1 MRNKIVNNDYLNNK
15 DNILSA
21 IIINITNLISNKY
34 LIRRN
39 YLQIIVEN
47 FGILIRK
54 IFLSIRKIIRSLIIF
69 YTQHRNHRNHNRFR
83 RHKHWY
89 NNYYYDNY
97 IYNNVSGIKPRRSR
111 IIKNIVRVI
120 IILLIIFVVFNNL
133 SYIKQI
139 LKTLQTSINNIST
152 TIQST
157 ITSTQPTINSTWVFQ
172 FFSIVNQYRQSIGA
186 PPLQYCPWLDNF
198 AYVRFE
204 TMIQNPAI
212 SHYGFDQDFN
222 EYFSQY
228 QNYLSLSIGEE
239 VLYPDGYTPDEY
251 VQDMQSSAPIHWEGL
266 IDANYTYY
274 GYYIGY
280 GPDYV
285 IIGSCPVTEI
295 PGPNINVPQY
305 FQSYGCSVELENDT
319 WLVIEL
325 SNWCSGPTTIT
336 VSTINEGLSPQYYIY
351 LPIQYNLP
359 TNENYVELVVNIT
372 STSPVELFL
381 FTPDQFNYF
390 ESLYQQE
397 AWSFTGPAYYYG
409 GESTTFNT
417 EIMLNTAQLANSG
430 YYLVISNV
438 LPDAQYTYIN
448 GNITIVY
455 TPTTPQF
462 LSNT

>member
-1 MRNKIVNNDYLNNK
+1 MWNKIIDNSYLNNK

-21 IIINITNLISNKY
+21 IIIN
-34 LIRRN
+34 
-39 YLQIIVEN
+39 LQIIAEN
-47 FGILIRK
+47 FKILINEV
-54 IFLSIRKIIRSLIIF
+54 FLNIKKIIRSLLIV
-69 YTQHRNHRNHNRFR
+69 YTGHRHHRNHNRFS
-83 RHKHWY
+83 KNKKWYDNYYY
-89 NNYYYDNY
+89 NNYK
-97 IYNNVSGIKPRRSR
+97 YNNVSGDKPKRSR
-111 IIKNIVRVI
+111 IIKIIARVI
-120 IILLIIFVVFNNL
+120 IILLIILIVINNP
-133 SYIKQI
+133 SYIKQM
-139 LKTLQTSINNIST
+139 LKVLQISINNISA
-152 TIQST
+152 TIQT
-157 ITSTQPTINSTWVFQ
+157 VITSIHPTINSTWVFQ
-172 FFSIVNQYRQSIGA
+172 FFSIVNQYRKSIGA

-198 AYVRFE
+198 AHIRFE

-228 QNYLSLSIGEE
+228 QNSLSLLIGEE

-251 VQDMQSSAPIHWEGL
+251 VQDMKSNAPIHWEGL
-266 IDANYTYY
+266 MDSNYTYY

-280 GPDYV
+280 GPTYV

-305 FQSYGCSVELENDT
+305 FQSYGCSVELENST

-325 SNWCSGPTTIT
+325 SNWCSGPTEIT
-336 VSTINEGLSPQYYIY
+336 VSTINEDLSPQYYIY

-359 TNENYVELVVNIT
+359 TNEEYVELVVNIT

-409 GESTTFNT
+409 GESTKFNT
-417 EIMLNTAQLANSG
+417 EITLNTYQLANSG

-438 LPDAQYTYIN
+438 LPNAQYTYIV
-448 GNITIVY
+448 GNITIIY
-455 TPTTPQF
+455 TPTTPNII
-462 LSNT
+462 LSSNR

>member
-1 MRNKIVNNDYLNNK
+1 MWNKIINNSYLNHK
-15 DNILSA
+15 DNTLSA
-21 IIINITNLISNKY
+21 IIINITNLSSNKY

-39 YLQIIVEN
+39 YLQIIAEN
-47 FGILIRK
+47 FKMLISK
-54 IFLSIRKIIRSLIIF
+54 IFLNIKKIIRSLLIV
-69 YTQHRNHRNHNRFR
+69 YTRHKHHRNDNRFQ

-89 NNYYYDNY
+89 NDNYYNNY
-97 IYNNVSGIKPRRSR
+97 KYNNLNGSKPKRSR
-111 IIKNIVRVI
+111 LIKIIARII
-120 IILLIIFVVFNNL
+120 IILLIILIVIDNP

-139 LKTLQTSINNIST
+139 LKILQTNINNISA
-152 TIQST
+152 TIQSI
-157 ITSTQPTINSTWVFQ
+157 ITYTQPTINSTWVFQ

-186 PPLQYCPWLDNF
+186 PTLQYCPWLDNF
-198 AYVRFE
+198 AHIRFK

-212 SHYGFDQDFN
+212 SHYNFDQDFD
-222 EYFSQY
+222 EYLSQY
-228 QNYLSLSIGEE
+228 QDFLSVDEE
-239 VLYPDGYTPDEY
+239 VLYPNGYTPKDY
-251 VQDMQSSAPIHWEGL
+251 VQLLQSEAPIHWKGL
-266 IDANYTYY
+266 IDSNYTYY

-280 GPDYV
+280 GPTYT

-295 PGPNINVPQY
+295 VGSIDVPQY
-305 FQSYGCSVELENDT
+305 FQSHGCSVELENAT

-325 SNWCSGPTTIT
+325 SNWCNGPTTIT

-351 LPIQYNLP
+351 LPIQYNSP
-359 TNENYVELVVNIT
+359 TNSKYVELVVNIT

-409 GESTTFNT
+409 GESATFNT
-417 EIMLNTAQLANSG
+417 DITLNTYQLANGG

-448 GNITIVY
+448 SNITIIY

-462 LSNT
+462 LLNT

>member
-1 MRNKIVNNDYLNNK
+1 MKTRDNYKYGYWHNKESK
-15 DNILSA
+15 S
-21 IIINITNLISNKY
+21 
-34 LIRRN
+34 
-39 YLQIIVEN
+39 
-47 FGILIRK
+47 
-54 IFLSIRKIIRSLIIF
+54 
-69 YTQHRNHRNHNRFR
+69 RFR
-83 RHKHWY
+83 RF
-89 NNYYYDNY
+89 
-97 IYNNVSGIKPRRSR
+97 R
-111 IIKNIVRVI
+111 IGKIIARII
-120 IILLIIFVVFNNL
+120 IILLIILIVIYYP

-139 LKTLQTSINNIST
+139 LKILQTSIKTIST
-152 TIQST
+152 TVQSI

-172 FFSIVNQYRQSIGA
+172 FFSIVNQYRQSIDA

-198 AYVRFE
+198 AHIRFE

-228 QNYLSLSIGEE
+228 QNSLSLLIGEE
-239 VLYPDGYTPDEY
+239 VLHPSGYTPDEY
-251 VQDMQSSAPIHWEGL
+251 VQYMQSNAPIHWEGL
-266 IDANYTYY
+266 IDGNYTYY

-280 GPDYV
+280 GPDYI

-305 FQSYGCSVELENDT
+305 FKSYGCSVELENDT

-325 SNWCSGPTTIT
+325 SNWCNGPTTIT

-359 TNENYVELVVNIT
+359 TNSEYVELVVNIT

-417 EIMLNTAQLANSG
+417 EIMLNTYQLANDG

-438 LPDAQYTYIN
+438 LPNAQYTYIV

-462 LSNT
+462 LLNT

>member
-1 MRNKIVNNDYLNNK
+1 MLNEITSSYSDY
-15 DNILSA
+15 
-21 IIINITNLISNKY
+21 
-34 LIRRN
+34 
-39 YLQIIVEN
+39 
-47 FGILIRK
+47 
-54 IFLSIRKIIRSLIIF
+54 
-69 YTQHRNHRNHNRFR
+69 
-83 RHKHWY
+83 
-89 NNYYYDNY
+89 
-97 IYNNVSGIKPRRSR
+97 
-111 IIKNIVRVI
+111 IKNIEQMIKQLFYIFYKQLGVSRKNHKIRKYVYSSNYGDDWDNYKYRYWYNKGEKGRPRRFRIGKIIARII
-120 IILLIIFVVFNNL
+120 IILLIILIFFYNP

-139 LKTLQTSINNIST
+139 LKILQTSINNIST
-152 TIQST
+152 TIQSI

-186 PPLQYCPWLDNF
+186 PSLQYCPWLDNF
-198 AYVRFE
+198 AHIRFE

-212 SHYGFDQDFN
+212 SHYGFDQDFS
-222 EYFSQY
+222 EYLSQY
-228 QNYLSLSIGEE
+228 QSFLIPGEE
-239 VLYPDGYTPDEY
+239 VLYPSGYTPSVY
-251 VQDMQSSAPIHWEGL
+251 VQILQSEAPIHWKGL
-266 IDANYTYY
+266 IDSNYTYY

-305 FQSYGCSVELENDT
+305 LKSYGCSVELENDT

-325 SNWCSGPTTIT
+325 SNWCNGPATIT

-351 LPIQYNLP
+351 LPIQYNLQ
-359 TNENYVELVVNIT
+359 TNKEYIELVVNIT

-381 FTPDQFNYF
+381 FTPNQFNYF
-390 ESLYQQE
+390 EGLYQQE

-409 GESTTFNT
+409 GESTTFNM

-438 LPDAQYTYIN
+438 LPNAQYTYVN

-455 TPTTPQF
+455 IPTTP
-462 LSNT
+462 NTLVITGS